1 MGLQRFNRRVSVPEL
16 GFKRQATP
24 TRYNGGVAVRI
35 AQAVFNPSA
44 NTGERTIAAHGL
56 GVYLPDNAV
65 VISAW
70 VDVVTTFTSAGADAG
85 TIALSLQ
92 SANDIVAAIAISDAS
107 NVWDAGLH
115 GSKIGTYALNGNALT
130 QIAMGAAVAGSML
143 KLTAEREI
151 TATVATQALTA
162 GKAVVYVMYVLGD

>member
-1 MGLQRFNRRVSVPEL
+1 MKANKRVHVPEL
-16 GFKRQATP
+16 SFKRASSTP
-24 TRYNGGVAVRI
+24 TRYNGNVALRL

-44 NTGERTIAAHGL
+44 NTGERSIGAHGL
-56 GVYLPDNAV
+56 GVYLPDNAIV
-65 VISAW
+65 LSAW
-70 VDVVTTFTSAGADAG
+70 VDVITTFTSAGADAG
-85 TIALSLQ
+85 TIALHAQ

-115 GSKIGTYALNGNALT
+115 GSKVGAFALDGNALT
-130 QIAMGAAVAGSML
+130 QIAMGAAQSASML

-162 GKAVVYVMYVLGD
+162 GKLVVNVLYCLGD